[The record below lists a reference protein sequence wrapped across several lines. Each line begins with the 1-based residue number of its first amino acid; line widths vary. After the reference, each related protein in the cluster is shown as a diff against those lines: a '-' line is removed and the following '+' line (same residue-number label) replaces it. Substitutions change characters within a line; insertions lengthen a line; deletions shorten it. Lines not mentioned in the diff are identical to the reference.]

1 MSEQIIYF
9 SNFTYDGINFHCNT
23 CKSKGLIHNVRVVI
37 NAYISFDIENK
48 KLVDADMDN
57 IAIINNQTRLI
68 CEHCRMSE
76 LVDDKINIKKI
87 NYKYFIEFK

>member
-9 SNFTYDGINFHCNT
+9 SNFTYDGSNFHCNT
-23 CKSKGLIHNVRVVI
+23 CKSKCLIHNVCVVI

-48 KLVDADMDN
+48 KLVDADIDN